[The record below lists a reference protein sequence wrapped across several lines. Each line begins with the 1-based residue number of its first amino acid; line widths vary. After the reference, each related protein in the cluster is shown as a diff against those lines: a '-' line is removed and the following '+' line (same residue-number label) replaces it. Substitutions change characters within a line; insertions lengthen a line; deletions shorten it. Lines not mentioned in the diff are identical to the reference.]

1 MKTLPCTNLLCEN
14 NGLKYHKL
22 FVLCRVIFSNVI
34 INKGFMEKEKLF
46 KSFWFSAF
54 CWKTKEFLLKLSGDI
69 HNIIKG
75 HFIAILSES

>member
-1 MKTLPCTNLLCEN
+1 
-14 NGLKYHKL
+14 
-22 FVLCRVIFSNVI
+22 
-34 INKGFMEKEKLF
+34 MEKEKLF

-54 CWKTKEFLLKLSGDI
+54 CRKTKEFLLKLSGDI